1 MKLCI
6 AILLAGLP
14 LAAQPLSFGAKIGVP
29 LTEAFTDNGGKIA
42 FSHSTGHY
50 IIGPTAEIRI
60 PFIGL
65 GVEADAL
72 FRRFNIGGD
81 VNEFEF
87 PILVKYR
94 FPGLLVH
101 PFVDAGPTFNYV
113 SDPGL
118 FGVRLHQSSS
128 GVAIGAGLEV
138 KALIIRLSPEIRYTH
153 WRNHNID
160 LAPVNGGIFSK
171 QNQLEFLVGI
181 TF

>member
-1 MKLCI
+1 MKWFFVF
-6 AILLAGLP
+6 LLASLP
-14 LAAQPLSFGAKIGVP
+14 LAAQPFSFGAKIGVP
-29 LTEAFTDNGGKIA
+29 LTEAFNNDGGKFS
-42 FSHSTGHY
+42 FSHSTGRY
-50 IIGPTAEIRI
+50 IIGPTAEIRL

-87 PILVKYR
+87 QILVKYR
-94 FPGLLVH
+94 FPGLLIH

-118 FGVRLHQSSS
+118 FGVRLHESTA
-128 GVAIGAGLEV
+128 GVAIGGGLEV
-138 KALIIRLSPEIRYTH
+138 KALLIRLSPELRYTH
-153 WRNHNID
+153 WRNTNIN
-160 LAPVNGGIFSK
+160 LAPVNGGISSK
-171 QNQLEFLVGI
+171 QDQLEFIVGI